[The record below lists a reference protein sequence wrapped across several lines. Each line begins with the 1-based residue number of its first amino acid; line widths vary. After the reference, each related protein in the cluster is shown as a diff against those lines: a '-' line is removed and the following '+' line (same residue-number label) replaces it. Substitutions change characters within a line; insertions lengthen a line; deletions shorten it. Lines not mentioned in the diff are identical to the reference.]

1 MFRTV
6 LLGAMLLGAA
16 AGGPYLFSNAPDLLG
31 QFSGSPDEDAPN
43 AATTEKP
50 GAASAGESDPL
61 AAIPTGKLPELEGQP
76 VADLAEVLRFD
87 ISPGWVLARWPHV
100 TTGMAHVQYQ
110 GYRVPLVT
118 GTKADDL
125 AGSLTYYFGAK
136 QQVERIV
143 FRGTTGDVRKLVALV
158 MNRYGFVRR
167 LTNDPGLFLY
177 EAAGDDG
184 RVHSMLNVR
193 AAPVIKADDQHHRY
207 QVDLTISRP
216 AS

>member
-6 LLGAMLLGAA
+6 FLGAMLLGAA
-16 AGGPYLFSNAPDLLG
+16 AVGPYLFSNAPDLLG
-31 QFSGSPDEDAPN
+31 QFGG
-43 AATTEKP
+43 ATTQSQPEGAAPEKP
-50 GAASAGESDPL
+50 GGGDNQSDPL
-61 AAIPTGKLPELEGQP
+61 TAIPTGKLPELEGRP

-87 ISPGWVLARWPHV
+87 VSPGWVLARWPHV
-100 TTGMAHVQYQ
+100 ATGMAHVEYQ

-158 MNRYGFVRR
+158 MSRYGFTRR

-184 RVHSMLNVR
+184 RVHSMLTVR

-207 QVDLTISRP
+207 QVDLIISRP
-216 AS
+216 S